1 MNSPN
6 MTVKANYYA
15 ETDHVKITRNFR
27 IENIV
32 RKNVIGT
39 FDVGT
44 IIISIG
50 NVCDLIYLSVT
61 TISVRF
67 VRDSFDADTEEAD
80 LQDLQGWNA
89 ITSFHDRSL
98 NS

>member
-1 MNSPN
+1 MNSPDS
-6 MTVKANYYA
+6 TVKANYYA
-15 ETDHVKITRNFR
+15 ETDHVKITRNFH

-32 RKNVIGT
+32 RKNVIET

-50 NVCDLIYLSVT
+50 NVYDLIYLSVT
-61 TISVRF
+61 TISARF

-80 LQDLQGWNA
+80 LQDLQG
-89 ITSFHDRSL
+89 
-98 NS
+98 